1 MSKPQQIRDALA
13 PGPLSF
19 RDLHLKIGGDDA
31 QLRTCLGNMQYKG
44 QLTVARDENKTVT
57 LTGRRAPPQGKGK
70 KPAHKSLRRFQRRMN
85 KGKRVKRP
93 YKRLADGVSRSSL
106 VTRHSSLNLGAL
118 ALDNYLGA
126 GALLRQAIKDQVEG
140 LADNHALRNAVENHE
155 RAEEILNAARDV

>member
-1 MSKPQQIRDALA
+1 MTKPQQIRDALA

-31 QLRTCLGNMQYKG
+31 QLRKCLSNMQNNG
-44 QLTVARDENKTVT
+44 HLNVARDEDKTVT
-57 LTGRRAPPQGKGK
+57 LTVRRAPPRKGK